1 MGAAGVVVAGG
12 GRGLAAGMAGD
23 AAGAGILACA
33 TTAVC
38 GAGLWAE
45 GLITGIKLRLPETV
59 TWWGE
64 K

>member
-12 GRGLAAGMAGD
+12 ALGAAAGMAGD
-23 AAGAGILACA
+23 ATGEGVLACA

-59 TWWGE
+59 TWCGE